1 MKKRRDSVKNSSS
14 TELSP
19 PDGWDEVLR
28 LIKGGHLADAE
39 ARCQLR
45 LGNHLR
51 NAEALFH
58 LALISQQR
66 ADWEEALGNLN
77 RALKLNPRSAKYHS
91 SAGDVLYMLGRQ
103 HDSAKAYEQA
113 LAIAPQHTGALNNLA
128 VVYSMEGRNAEAEA
142 LLLRSLA
149 LDPCQTAAWLNLC
162 SAVEKLDFREN
173 DVVDYARRAVA
184 LAPRDPR
191 TYGFLGKGLLR
202 QGDVAAALEAMKV
215 AIALD
220 PRNPDI
226 HYNIGISYFQLGAVP
241 EAIHSFQTALAI
253 DSRHGKT
260 YLALADILYRLGEF
274 VAAEEACLTA
284 SEIYSDP
291 LTTHLTLAKI
301 LFALDLHD
309 EALKCYAQYLAAVR
323 PSLPTHANR
332 LTVEPV
338 ESVEC
343 WCHRNGSP
351 VSEILASR
359 KWYPADIH
367 YFGPLT
373 EHPTCTPVEIP
384 HAYRAQIDNATI
396 LPGHEIIL
404 LENEN
409 IALYDRLIQLGDW
422 HALRED
428 ESVPLIGNGHV
439 LVNAAPKSEER
450 IPDGIFLMSEAWYN
464 YAHWLTE
471 QLPRIYSLEKTT
483 QYDGIPILINEG
495 MYPQQVDSLRL
506 VVGSRYPVRFLS
518 RNRRYHVD
526 RLIYLSNLSGF
537 SKRRYRSNERATPA
551 DGPFHPEAI
560 EFLRNRLLP
569 QQAPASP
576 FGKRLWIS
584 RKQQI
589 KTGQRRFINESE
601 IAAIFLDCGFE
612 VVHPE
617 DHSFQEQIAIFAN
630 AEMIAGP
637 GGAGLMN
644 IVFAPPAAKIL
655 VFTKNHPQVNFH
667 YFTNIAQVIG
677 QEIAYVCGDAMSNI
691 GVHGFETDFQVSASE
706 AKSALRDFLECS
718 R

>member
-1 MKKRRDSVKNSSS
+1 MNQHS
-14 TELSP
+14 TA
-19 PDGWDEVLR
+19 PDQEEDWAEILF
-28 LIKGGHLADAE
+28 LIKGGRLDEAE
-39 ARCQLR
+39 ARCQSR
-45 LGNHLR
+45 FNDQPR
-51 NAEALFH
+51 NPECSFYLSLTA
-58 LALISQQR
+58 QQR
-66 ADWEEALGNLN
+66 GNWKKSLELLQ
-77 RALKLNPRSAKYHS
+77 RAIQLDPKNAKYHS
-91 SAGDVLYMLGRQ
+91 GAGDALYMLGQ
-103 HDSAKAYEQA
+103 HAESARSYETA

-128 VVYSMEGRNAEAEA
+128 VVYSMQGKNTEAEE
-142 LLLRSLA
+142 LLQRSLS

-202 QGDVAAALEAMKV
+202 QGDAAAALEAMNV

-284 SEIYSDP
+284 SEIYCDP

-301 LFALDLHD
+301 LFALDRHD
-309 EALKCYAQYLAAVR
+309 EALKCYAQYLAAVK
-323 PSLPTHANR
+323 PPLPIHANR

-343 WCHRNGSP
+343 WCNRNGSP

-359 KWYPADIH
+359 RWYPADVH
-367 YFGPLT
+367 YFGSLT
-373 EHPTCTPVEIP
+373 EHPTCTQVEIP

-471 QLPRIYSLEKTT
+471 QLPRIYSLEKTN
-483 QYDGIPILINEG
+483 QYDGIPILVNEG
-495 MYPQQVDSLRL
+495 MHPQQVDSLRL

-518 RNRRYHVD
+518 RDRRYHVD

-537 SKRRYRSNERATPA
+537 NKRRYRSNERATPA

-560 EFLRNRLLP
+560 DFLRNRLLP
-569 QQAPASP
+569 QKAPASP

-691 GVHGFETDFQVSASE
+691 GVHGFETDFQVSAIE
-706 AKSALRDFLECS
+706 AKSALRDFLECG